1 MTRGYLGIRRRCAVG
16 GMFRTSMVAFACLF
30 GSPALTHSQIK
41 PNSPGKPAAA
51 GPSQF
56 STPQNSPVSRE
67 KGISPEAVWRELPM
81 RFRGS
86 TPAGELLF
94 DNGEPIDDFG
104 NPASQLS
111 EALAPWNF
119 IAAAA
124 DDFSITDSVSPDT
137 VARISTV
144 RVAFHFFQSGAPSA
158 TPTTTWTGGVYVT
171 IYENAVG
178 NIPSGQPNNMGGHT
192 GTVVASQLVPMA
204 ELENQTLVN
213 ACRPAY
219 VVDIPVD
226 LLVEKNHTYWISV
239 VPRHFAPPQSA
250 WMLSADLPVDV
261 SMSKVFFPLVGIN
274 SWSNNPGNLGFCIDP
289 GTPPAGQA
297 RELSFQLY
305 GQKIVTDIGACC
317 NAETGMCTTVS
328 DASECMAPFD
338 VFHIG
343 TICSL
348 LDPPC
353 APVVGAC
360 CNDTTALCTDNVGIA
375 DCQDMDERFEPDTL
389 CANLVPPC
397 GDTTP
402 GACCKPDGTCEDL
415 SILDCENMNGV
426 WTAGTCAAVQCPPI
440 NDSCQFKLTITG
452 GFSPFSTLGATTDGP
467 PDAGPGCPIITNDI
481 WYSYT
486 AECTGTLHV
495 SLCDGTDFDSAL
507 AVYDSCFCP
516 PVLGPRLACNDDG
529 CMMPGGASRVSLPV
543 TMGNCYLIRIGGV
556 AGAAGSG
563 NLQIDCVPTGQ
574 GACCHADH
582 TCEVI
587 PAAACITPDVF
598 TPGEP
603 CNPITC
609 PPPENDSC
617 DGALTLG
624 EGVTPFVTNGASTDG
639 PADTPN
645 PPCTLITNDVWYS
658 YVATC
663 DGNVTIDLCG
673 ASFNAAMA
681 VYDGCACPVGAAPI
695 TCDDDG
701 CLPGGAP
708 TVTFPVEAGNCYLV
722 RIGGVVG
729 ATGTGEITLSCSP
742 FGSCCFED
750 GHCEVLSEA
759 ACGTVFGAYGGAGTA
774 CEPNPCPQPLGACC
788 HTNGTCDQTTEA
800 ECNAVGDVF
809 NVGLPC
815 TPNPCEGPH
824 GVCVPI
830 PKGVFPPVPNT
841 ADAHSGHSVAIS
853 GNTTVVGAPGEDSG
867 SGAAYV
873 YVYSAGNWVLQQR
886 IVGADLVAD
895 ASFGEYVAIDG
906 DTIVVGAD
914 NMPGGGAA
922 YVFARSGIVW
932 TESQKLV
939 SSQPSPQLFGA
950 SVAIDGDWILVGA
963 YASEHAT
970 FFHNDAGVWN
980 EFQTVTNPDGPDQ
993 DFFGYS
999 AEIDGDYAL
1008 IGSPAADQMGTSRG
1022 AAYVYFYDGGAWVE
1036 QATLLANA
1044 SPALTGFGVAAA
1056 LSGDTAAV
1064 GADGGIARIIHV
1076 YTRSGNTWSL
1086 EQQINPS
1093 IPVSNASDSLAP
1105 FISLSGN
1112 ALVIGAD
1119 SYSAAFPNRGIARF
1133 YRRLGSTWAF
1143 TFQWLG
1149 AAAQDRFGWSVAL
1162 DGSKLAVGAY
1172 LRDAPAID
1180 SGVVHFYD
1188 LNCEAACCLITGV
1201 CELITET
1208 NCAITSGTYQGVGT
1222 KCGPNP
1228 CPQPI
1233 GACCLMGGICQE
1245 DQTEIECNGNGGTFQ
1260 GPGSVCDPNPC
1271 LQPPG
1276 ACCLPDGSCQF
1287 LDSAACSLANGDFQG
1302 TDILCQDVTCP
1313 VSCCPGDMQGD
1324 GDIDL
1329 IDLDPLINAVLNPP
1343 LPADPEFCRADV
1355 NGDSAVDGLDLG
1367 VFTALI
1373 LPGYATCPPASVI
1386 CCPGDCNS
1394 DGTINGLDINE
1405 FIIRLLANPPLG
1417 SLELCVADVNED
1429 EVLDLTDADA
1439 LVSKLLAGDTC
1450 P

>member
-1 MTRGYLGIRRRCAVG
+1 MTRGYLGIGRRCAVG
-16 GMFRTSMVAFACLF
+16 GMLRTSMVAFACLF

-56 STPQNSPVSRE
+56 STPQNSPMSRE
-67 KGISPEAVWRELPM
+67 KGIAPEAVWRELPM

-86 TPAGELLF
+86 IPAGELLF

-250 WMLSADLPVDV
+250 WMLSTDLPVDV

-274 SWSNNPGNLGFCIDP
+274 SWSNNPGNLGFCVDP
-289 GTPPAGQA
+289 GTPSAGEA

-426 WTAGTCAAVQCPPI
+426 WTAGTCATVQCPPI

-609 PPPENDSC
+609 PPPENDPC

-673 ASFNAAMA
+673 ASFNAAMS

-729 ATGTGEITLSCSP
+729 ATGTGEITVTCDP
-742 FGSCCFED
+742 YGACCFPD
-750 GHCEVLSEA
+750 GHCEELVEADCIAALGTFSGPGTNCTPNNCPQPTGSCCQAGGICSVVTELECDGLS
-759 ACGTVFGAYGGAGTA
+759 GVFTVGAT
-774 CEPNPCPQPLGACC
+774 CSPNPCPGPEG
-788 HTNGTCDQTTEA
+788 N
-800 ECNAVGDVF
+800 
-809 NVGLPC
+809 C
-815 TPNPCEGPH
+815 TPTHVIELAATPPLAGIQMGRATALHGDTLVVGAPEQGPSGAAYVFVRAA
-824 GVCVPI
+824 GVWTQQAMLTPSDAPSSASFGEYIDIDGDTIIV
-830 PKGVFPPVPNT
+830 GADNAESNAGAAYVFVRSAGIWGEQAKLTVMGSTNLAASVAVSGDWAMIGTYTGERIEVFQRTGIAWSHIQTLTHPDALVN
-841 ADAHSGHSVAIS
+841 ADYGYSVAIS
-853 GNTTVVGAPGEDSG
+853 GDYAVVGARHDNLVGFNY
-867 SGAAYV
+867 GAAFAYFQN
-873 YVYSAGNWVLQQR
+873 GGGWILQDRLEADDAATGQR
-886 IVGADLVAD
+886 FGVAV
-895 ASFGEYVAIDG
+895 SIDG
-906 DTIVVGAD
+906 DAIAVATALHASGRTFHVFRRNGVTWPHEARMTVSESVGGFSDAPFIALVGNVAVVGTDSDSA
-914 NMPGGGAA
+914 GGAA
-922 YVFARSGIVW
+922 FVFRRLAAGW
-932 TESQKLV
+932 TELTK
-939 SSQPSPQLFGA
+939 
-950 SVAIDGDWILVGA
+950 
-963 YASEHAT
+963 
-970 FFHNDAGVWN
+970 
-980 EFQTVTNPDGPDQ
+980 
-993 DFFGYS
+993 
-999 AEIDGDYAL
+999 
-1008 IGSPAADQMGTSRG
+1008 
-1022 AAYVYFYDGGAWVE
+1022 
-1036 QATLLANA
+1036 LLAPGSA
-1044 SPALTGFGVAAA
+1044 P
-1056 LSGDTAAV
+1056 GDSV
-1064 GADGGIARIIHV
+1064 
-1076 YTRSGNTWSL
+1076 
-1086 EQQINPS
+1086 
-1093 IPVSNASDSLAP
+1093 
-1105 FISLSGN
+1105 
-1112 ALVIGAD
+1112 
-1119 SYSAAFPNRGIARF
+1119 
-1133 YRRLGSTWAF
+1133 
-1143 TFQWLG
+1143 
-1149 AAAQDRFGWSVAL
+1149 GWSVAV
-1162 DGSKLAVGAY
+1162 DGNTVAIGAPF
-1172 LRDAPAID
+1172 DDTAA
-1180 SGVVHFYD
+1180 SNAGAAHVFD
-1188 LNCEAACCLITGV
+1188 LSCEAACCLITGT
-1201 CELITET
+1201 CQLITEPA
-1208 NCAITSGTYQGVGT
+1208 CDVTSGTYLGVGT

-1313 VSCCPGDMQGD
+1313 VFCCPGDMQGD

-1367 VFTALI
+1367 AFTALI